1 MFSVGSSS
9 VTFTSNDGYIHDT
22 SDLDDSRLSAN
33 PANGDILV
41 AYSDWEDDKKGKA
54 RLLTI
59 NSSGNTVTVGTEQT
73 FNSSVTSSKST
84 QNIAVVFNRDA
95 GNHVVVYTDNG
106 DSNKGKGIV
115 RTEIG
120 TTVTTEN
127 FIGFSSAGYSDGNTA
142 TIKVTGNTTTQS
154 SLTAG
159 QKYYVQTDG
168 TLGLTAAIPSVE
180 AGIALSSTKLL
191 IKG

>member
-1 MFSVGSSS
+1 M
-9 VTFTSNDGYIHDT
+9 
-22 SDLDDSRLSAN
+22 
-33 PANGDILV
+33 
-41 AYSDWEDDKKGKA
+41 
-54 RLLTI
+54 
-59 NSSGNTVTVGTEQT
+59 
-73 FNSSVTSSKST
+73 
-84 QNIAVVFNRDA
+84 
-95 GNHVVVYTDNG
+95 
-106 DSNKGKGIV
+106 
-115 RTEIG
+115 
-120 TTVTTEN
+120 TTEN

-168 TLGLTAAIPSVE
+168 TLGLTAIIPSVE